1 MRSVAPPTAGSARR
15 SADGVDS
22 SNLALFGPLL
32 AWMLAGSV
40 EAQSLYKY
48 RGPDGEWMFSDR
60 PPPDEQPAEVRELAA
75 GIEQPTVKVIHEL
88 IDERM
93 YLRAR
98 NGYYAPVELVLG
110 IDELRAIETPGPD
123 QPLRF
128 IVPARGEMDLFSLAG
143 LANTG
148 TPSIRYRYTWLI
160 GDPRSEHRPELPYRV
175 PFTVATGFPV
185 SQAFPSAVTHTTADS
200 RHAIDIVMPIG
211 TDVHAARG
219 GVVFEVTSRN
229 FRGGTDPSRDGP
241 AANLVRILHD
251 DGTWA
256 EYAHLNRSTIRVR
269 PGDVVERGQYIA
281 DSGNTGFSSGPH
293 LHFAVL
299 RNRGLG
305 IESLPV
311 TFAGPNGSEI
321 APETGGQLVAY

>member
-1 MRSVAPPTAGSARR
+1 M
-15 SADGVDS
+15 
-22 SNLALFGPLL
+22 ALFGPLL

-48 RGPDGEWMFSDR
+48 RGPDGEWIFSDR
-60 PPPDEQPAEVRELAA
+60 PPPDDQPAEVRELAS
-75 GIEQPTVKVIHEL
+75 GIERPTVRVTHEL
-88 IDERM
+88 LDERM
-93 YLRAR
+93 YLRAY
-98 NGYYAPVELVLG
+98 NAYYAPVELVLG
-110 IDELRAIETPGPD
+110 IDELRDIEAPAPD

-128 IVPARGEMDLFSLAG
+128 VVPARGEMDLFSLAG

-160 GDPRSEHRPELPYRV
+160 GDPMSEHRPDLPYRA
-175 PFTVATGFPV
+175 PFAVATGFPV
-185 SQAFPSAVTHTTADS
+185 SQAFPTTVTHTTADS

-211 TDVHAARG
+211 TDIHAARG
-219 GVVFEVTSRN
+219 GIVFEVASQN
-229 FRGGTDPSRDGP
+229 FRGGTDQSRDGP

-256 EYAHLNRSTIRVR
+256 EYAHLNRGTIRVR
-269 PGDVVERGQYIA
+269 PGDRVERGEYIA

-311 TFAGPNGSEI
+311 IFAGRDAGEI
-321 APETGGQLVAY
+321 APETGGTLVAY

>member
-1 MRSVAPPTAGSARR
+1 
-15 SADGVDS
+15 
-22 SNLALFGPLL
+22 LALLL
-32 AWMLAGSV
+32 ASLVAGPAG
-40 EAQSLYKY
+40 AQSLYKY

-60 PPPDEQPAEVRELAA
+60 PPPDDQPAEVRELAS
-75 GIEQPTVKVIHEL
+75 GVERPTVKVTHEL
-88 IDERM
+88 LEERM
-93 YLRAR
+93 YLRAH

-110 IDELRAIETPGPD
+110 IDELRDIEAPAPD

-128 IVPARGEMDLFSLAG
+128 VVPARDEIDLFSLAG

-148 TPSIRYRYTWLI
+148 SPSIRYRYTWLV
-160 GDPRSEHRPELPYRV
+160 GDPMSEHRPELPYRV
-175 PFTVATGFPV
+175 PFAVASGFPV
-185 SQAFPSAVTHTTADS
+185 SQAFPTAVTHTTADS
-200 RHAIDIVMPIG
+200 RHAVDIVMPIG

-219 GVVFEVTSRN
+219 GIVFEVTSQN
-229 FRGGTDPSRDGP
+229 FRSGTDQSRDGP

-269 PGDVVERGQYIA
+269 PGDVVERGEYIA
-281 DSGNTGFSSGPH
+281 DSGNTGFSTGPH

-321 APETGGQLVAY
+321 VAETGGQLVAY

>member
-1 MRSVAPPTAGSARR
+1 MDSMVRRFPFARTAGTRRRILCLAAVGLVWATMTSA
-15 SADGVDS
+15 A
-22 SNLALFGPLL
+22 
-32 AWMLAGSV
+32 SV
-40 EAQSLYKY
+40 AQSLYKY
-48 RGPDGEWMFSDR
+48 RGPDGEWIFSDR
-60 PPPDEQPAEVRELAA
+60 PPPDDQPAEVRELAS
-75 GIEQPTVKVIHEL
+75 GIERPTVKVTHEL
-88 IDERM
+88 LDERI
-93 YLRAR
+93 YLRAH
-98 NGYYAPVELVLG
+98 NGYHAPVELVLG
-110 IDELRAIETPGPD
+110 IDELKDIEAPAPD

-128 IVPARGEMDLFSLAG
+128 VVPARDEMDLFSLAG
-143 LANTG
+143 FANTG

-160 GDPRSEHRPELPYRV
+160 GDPLSEHRPQMPYRA
-175 PFTVATGFPV
+175 PFAVAAGFPV
-185 SQAFPSAVTHTTADS
+185 SQAFPAAVTHTTPDS
-200 RHAIDIVMPIG
+200 RYAVDIAMPIG

-219 GVVFEVTSRN
+219 GVVFDVTSQN
-229 FRGGTDPSRDGP
+229 FRGGTDQSRDGP
-241 AANLVRILHD
+241 AANLLRILHD

-269 PGDVVERGQYIA
+269 PGDVVERGEYIA

-311 TFAGPNGSEI
+311 TFSGPNGSDV

>member
-1 MRSVAPPTAGSARR
+1 LP
-15 SADGVDS
+15 
-22 SNLALFGPLL
+22 
-32 AWMLAGSV
+32 
-40 EAQSLYKY
+40 AQSLYKY
-48 RGPDGEWMFSDR
+48 RGVDGEWIFSDR
-60 PPPDEQPAEVRELAA
+60 PPPDDQAAEVRELAS
-75 GIEQPTVKVIHEL
+75 GIERPTVKVTHEL
-88 IDERM
+88 LDARIF
-93 YLRAR
+93 LRAH
-98 NGYYAPVELVLG
+98 NAYYAPVELVLG
-110 IDELRAIETPGPD
+110 IDELRDIEAPAPD

-128 IVPARGEMDLFSLAG
+128 VVPARGEMDLFSLAG

-160 GDPRSEHRPELPYRV
+160 GDPMSEHRPEVPYRA
-175 PFTVATGFPV
+175 PFAVAAGFPV
-185 SQAFPSAVTHTTADS
+185 SQAFPTTVTHTTADS

-219 GVVFEVTSRN
+219 GIVFEVTCQN
-229 FRGGTDPSRDGP
+229 FRGGTDQSRDGP

-256 EYAHLNRSTIRVR
+256 EYGHLNRSTIRVR
-269 PGDVVERGQYIA
+269 PGDRVQRGEYIA
-281 DSGNTGFSSGPH
+281 DSGNTGFTSGPH

-311 TFAGPNGSEI
+311 TFAGPDASEL
-321 APETGGQLVAY
+321 APQTGGELVAY

>member
-1 MRSVAPPTAGSARR
+1 MESLVRCLPFARSAGSCRR
-15 SADGVDS
+15 ILCFGAVGLV
-22 SNLALFGPLL
+22 LATIISTASL
-32 AWMLAGSV
+32 
-40 EAQSLYKY
+40 AQSLYKY

-60 PPPDEQPAEVRELAA
+60 PPPDEQSAEVRELAP
-75 GIEQPTVKVIHEL
+75 GIERPTVKVTHEL
-88 IDERM
+88 LDERM

-98 NGYYAPVELVLG
+98 NGYHAPVELVLG
-110 IDELRAIETPGPD
+110 IDELRDIEAPAPD

-128 IVPARGEMDLFSLAG
+128 VVPARGEMDLFSLAG

-148 TPSIRYRYTWLI
+148 TPSIRYRSTWLV
-160 GDPRSEHRPELPYRV
+160 GDPLSEHRPQMPYRA
-175 PFTVATGFPV
+175 PFAVAAGFPV
-185 SQAFPSAVTHTTADS
+185 SQAFPTAVTHTTADS
-200 RHAIDIVMPIG
+200 RYAVDIAMPIG

-219 GVVFEVTSRN
+219 GVVFEVASQN
-229 FRGGTDPSRDGP
+229 FRGGTDQSRDGQ

-256 EYAHLNRSTIRVR
+256 EYGHLNRSTIRVR
-269 PGDVVERGQYIA
+269 PGDVVERGEYIA

-311 TFAGPNGSEI
+311 TFTGPNGSEI